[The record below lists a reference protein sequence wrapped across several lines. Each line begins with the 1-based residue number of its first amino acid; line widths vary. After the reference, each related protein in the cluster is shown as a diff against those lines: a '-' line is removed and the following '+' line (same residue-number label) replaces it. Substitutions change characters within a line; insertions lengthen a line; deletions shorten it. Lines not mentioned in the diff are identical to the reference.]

1 MENRKVQLAELIET
15 PITGEWG
22 NEITDVNNQHI
33 VKVIRTTNFTN
44 NGEIDYSDI
53 TLRDI
58 EYTKCEKKKL
68 KYGDIILEKSG
79 GTDLNPVGRV
89 VFFDKNDPNDVYLTN
104 NFTTTLRVKDN
115 KINSRFLL
123 LFLLYN
129 YKYKG
134 VHKFYN
140 KTTGIQNLQVSNLIK
155 NTYVPLPEIK
165 IQSAIVEILDKIK
178 NMIKKREK
186 QILLFDE
193 LVKSRFIEMFGDPI
207 KNEKGWDKIFI
218 EEIASLVSRGK
229 TPKYVEKSK
238 IGVINQACIYWE
250 KIKFENIK
258 YHEDKKDILI
268 LQDQDILINSTGTG
282 TLGRVNIFIKNK
294 EKDIIYTIDTHITLL
309 RLKQWKSNSIYL
321 KNYFRIPIIQ
331 KYLINKCVNGSTNQ
345 IELSKEK
352 FNNFR
357 VLLPP
362 LSLQNEFAEFVEK
375 TNKLKFLYNLKR
387 YISINLLKKLIIEI
401 LFFLTFLTFSANIR
415 LDIELAEREE
425 KMKYYRRSIEQVIN
439 EYKEQFPILLL
450 TGPRQVGKSTL
461 FKELFQSEYKYFS
474 LDDPILKEQLIN
486 DPRLFLK
493 NNPEKLIIDE
503 IQYAPSIF
511 PYLKMKVDENRE
523 DGMYLMT
530 GSQAFVLMKNVSE
543 TLAGRVGILELQGI
557 SLREQFNIEFNKPFI
572 PSEEYISE
580 REKNITEYT
589 NLWQRIHRGYMPE
602 LVFNDKKKWEFF
614 YSSYVQTYI
623 ERDVRDLINI
633 SDESKFLKFM
643 ISLASRS
650 GELLNY
656 GAVAN
661 EVGVSNETV
670 KRWVSVLRT
679 SRIIYLME
687 PYFNNHLKRVIKTP
701 KIYFMDVGLLA
712 YLTKWPTPE
721 TLANGAKAGNIFETF
736 VVSEIIKSYLNAGII
751 NPPIYFYRD
760 KDKKEIDLIIEE
772 AEKIY
777 PIEIKMSASP
787 DKEMAK
793 NFSVLKGKIDKEIG
807 TGIIICQYDNKVY
820 LSEDI
825 LVLPIEYI

>member
-1 MENRKVQLAELIET
+1 
-15 PITGEWG
+15 
-22 NEITDVNNQHI
+22 
-33 VKVIRTTNFTN
+33 
-44 NGEIDYSDI
+44 
-53 TLRDI
+53 
-58 EYTKCEKKKL
+58 
-68 KYGDIILEKSG
+68 
-79 GTDLNPVGRV
+79 
-89 VFFDKNDPNDVYLTN
+89 
-104 NFTTTLRVKDN
+104 
-115 KINSRFLL
+115 
-123 LFLLYN
+123 
-129 YKYKG
+129 
-134 VHKFYN
+134 
-140 KTTGIQNLQVSNLIK
+140 
-155 NTYVPLPEIK
+155 
-165 IQSAIVEILDKIK
+165 
-178 NMIKKREK
+178 
-186 QILLFDE
+186 
-193 LVKSRFIEMFGDPI
+193 MFGDPI
-207 KNEKGWDKIFI
+207 KNEKGWKVSNFGKNFEVSSGGTPSTKISEYWENGNI
-218 EEIASLVSRGK
+218 SWIGSNLCQNKILNENDGKYITELGYENSSAKLYAKGTILIALVGATIGK
-229 TPKYVEKSK
+229 TALLKFPTATNQNIAGVEVDNNKFSSDFVFFVAQLLYPKFQG
-238 IGVINQACIYWE
+238 IGKN
-250 KIKFENIK
+250 KFKMANLK
-258 YHEDKKDILI
+258 
-268 LQDQDILINSTGTG
+268 
-282 TLGRVNIFIKNK
+282 FIK
-294 EKDIIYTIDTHITLL
+294 DL
-309 RLKQWKSNSIYL
+309 
-321 KNYFRIPIIQ
+321 PIIIPSLQ
-331 KYLINKCVNGSTNQ
+331 
-345 IELSKEK
+345 
-352 FNNFR
+352 
-357 VLLPP
+357 
-362 LSLQNEFAEFVEK
+362 LQNEFAEFVTK
-375 TNKLKFLYNLKR
+375 TNKLKFLYNFILDFFV
-387 YISINLLKKLIIEI
+387 NLLKKLIKEV
-401 LFFLTFLTFSANIR
+401 LFFLTFLIISANIR
-415 LDIELAEREE
+415 LDIELAEKEK

-461 FKELFQSEYKYFS
+461 FKELFREEYKYFS
-474 LDDPILKEQLIN
+474 LDDPILKEQIVN

-503 IQYAPSIF
+503 VQYAPSIF

-572 PSEEYISE
+572 PNEEYISE

-602 LVFNDKKKWEFF
+602 LIFNDRKKWEFF

-661 EVGVSNETV
+661 EIGVSNETV

-679 SRIIYLME
+679 SRIIYLLE
-687 PYFNNHLKRVIKTP
+687 PYYNNHLKRVIKTP

-736 VVSEIIKSYLNAGII
+736 IISEIVKSYLNAGII
-751 NPPIYFYRD
+751 NPPLYFYRD

-787 DKEMAK
+787 NKEMAK
-793 NFSVLKGKIDKEIG
+793 NFSVLKRKIDKEIG

-825 LVLPIEYI
+825 LVLPVEYI

>member
-1 MENRKVQLAELIET
+1 MKYITLEEVCENRTSNISQKDLKKNEGIYPIYGASGLIKKVDFYTQDKEYI
-15 PITGEWG
+15 G
-22 NEITDVNNQHI
+22 I
-33 VKVIRTTNFTN
+33 VKDGAGVGRIMLLPSKSSVICTMQYIIP
-44 NGEIDYSDI
+44 NGILDTKYLYYALISKNLSKYSSGATIPHIYFKDY
-53 TLRDI
+53 
-58 EYTKCEKKKL
+58 KKEKIALISESEQKKVINIL
-68 KYGDIILEKSG
+68 DRIIDIINKRKNQINLLE
-79 GTDLNPVGRV
+79 
-89 VFFDKNDPNDVYLTN
+89 
-104 NFTTTLRVKDN
+104 
-115 KINSRFLL
+115 
-123 LFLLYN
+123 
-129 YKYKG
+129 
-134 VHKFYN
+134 
-140 KTTGIQNLQVSNLIK
+140 
-155 NTYVPLPEIK
+155 
-165 IQSAIVEILDKIK
+165 
-178 NMIKKREK
+178 
-186 QILLFDE
+186 E
-193 LVKSRFIEMFGDPI
+193 LVKSRFIEMFLENKKYPI
-207 KNEKGWDKIFI
+207 MTLEELTGNKKENLVRGPFGGSLKKDDFI
-218 EEIASLVSRGK
+218 ETGYLVYEQKHAIHNDFNYKKYYISKEKYQKMIRFKVESGDLIVSCSGTLGKIAEI
-229 TPKYVEKSK
+229 PKEYKEG
-238 IGVINQACIYWE
+238 IINQALL
-250 KIKFENIK
+250 KIKLDKNIINNKFFMVLFRMK
-258 YHEDKKDILI
+258 YNEKE
-268 LQDQDILINSTGTG
+268 LQRVS
-282 TLGRVNIFIKNK
+282 LGSGISNFPSMKEVRNFDFI
-294 EKDIIYTIDTHITLL
+294 
-309 RLKQWKSNSIYL
+309 
-321 KNYFRIPIIQ
+321 
-331 KYLINKCVNGSTNQ
+331 V
-345 IELSKEK
+345 
-352 FNNFR
+352 
-357 VLLPP
+357 PP
-362 LSLQNEFAEFVEK
+362 LSLQNEFSQFVEK
-375 TNKLKFLYNLKR
+375 TNKLKFLYNLKL
-387 YISINLLKKLIIEI
+387 YIFINLLKKLTIEV
-401 LFFLTFLTFSANIR
+401 LFFLTFLILSANIR

-572 PSEEYISE
+572 PNEEYISE
-580 REKNITEYT
+580 REKNMTEYT
-589 NLWQRIHRGYMPE
+589 DLWQRIHRGYMPE

-687 PYFNNHLKRVIKTP
+687 SYFNNHLKRVIKTP

-751 NPPIYFYRD
+751 NPPVYFYRD
-760 KDKKEIDLIIEE
+760 KDKKEIDLIVEE

>member
-1 MENRKVQLAELIET
+1 MKYVTLEEVCENRTSNISQKDLK
-15 PITGEWG
+15 G
-22 NEITDVNNQHI
+22 NEGIYPIYGASGLIKKVDFYIQDKEYIGI
-33 VKVIRTTNFTN
+33 VKDGAGVGRTMLLPSKSSVIGTMQYIIP
-44 NGEIDYSDI
+44 NGILNIKYLYYALIS
-53 TLRDI
+53 
-58 EYTKCEKKKL
+58 KKL
-68 KYGDIILEKSG
+68 SKYSSGATIPHIYFRDYKKEKIVLISEIEQQ
-79 GTDLNPVGRV
+79 
-89 VFFDKNDPNDVYLTN
+89 
-104 NFTTTLRVKDN
+104 
-115 KINSRFLL
+115 KI
-123 LFLLYN
+123 
-129 YKYKG
+129 
-134 VHKFYN
+134 
-140 KTTGIQNLQVSNLIK
+140 VS
-155 NTYVPLPEIK
+155 
-165 IQSAIVEILDKIK
+165 ILDKIVSLIEK
-178 NMIKKREK
+178 NKKRI
-186 QILLFDE
+186 ILLEE
-193 LVKSRFIEMFGDPI
+193 LVKSRFIEMFLENKKYPI
-207 KNEKGWDKIFI
+207 MTLEELTGNKKENLVRGPFGGSLKKDDFI
-218 EEIASLVSRGK
+218 ETGYLVYEQKHAIHNDFNYKKYYISKEKYQKMIRFKVEFGDLIVSCSGTLGKIAEI
-229 TPKYVEKSK
+229 PKEYKEG
-238 IGVINQACIYWE
+238 IINQALL
-250 KIKFENIK
+250 KIKLDKNIINNKFFMVLFRMK
-258 YHEDKKDILI
+258 YNEKE
-268 LQDQDILINSTGTG
+268 LQRVS
-282 TLGRVNIFIKNK
+282 LGSGISNFPSMKEVRNFDFI
-294 EKDIIYTIDTHITLL
+294 
-309 RLKQWKSNSIYL
+309 
-321 KNYFRIPIIQ
+321 
-331 KYLINKCVNGSTNQ
+331 V
-345 IELSKEK
+345 
-352 FNNFR
+352 
-357 VLLPP
+357 PP
-362 LSLQNEFAEFVEK
+362 LSLQNEFSEFVTK
-375 TNKLKFLYNLKR
+375 TNKLKFLYNFILDFFV
-387 YISINLLKKLIIEI
+387 NLLKKLIKEV
-401 LFFLTFLTFSANIR
+401 LFFLTFLIISANIR
-415 LDIELAEREE
+415 LDIELAEKEK

-461 FKELFQSEYKYFS
+461 FKELFRAEYKYFS
-474 LDDPILKEQLIN
+474 LDDPILKEQIVN

-503 IQYAPSIF
+503 VQYAPSIF
-511 PYLKMKVDENRE
+511 PYLKMKVDKNRE

-557 SLREQFNIEFNKPFI
+557 SLREQFDIEFNKPFI
-572 PSEEYISE
+572 PNEEYISE

-602 LVFNDKKKWEFF
+602 LIFNDRKKWEFF

-679 SRIIYLME
+679 SRIIYLVE

-736 VVSEIIKSYLNAGII
+736 VVSEIVKSYLNAGII
-751 NPPIYFYRD
+751 NPPVYFYRD

-787 DKEMAK
+787 NKEMAK
-793 NFSVLKGKIDKEIG
+793 NFSVLKRKINKEIG
-807 TGIIICQYDNKVY
+807 TGVIICQYDNKVY

>member
-1 MENRKVQLAELIET
+1 MKYITLEEVCENRTSNISQKDLKENEGIYPIYGASGLIKKVDFYTQDKEYI
-15 PITGEWG
+15 G
-22 NEITDVNNQHI
+22 I
-33 VKVIRTTNFTN
+33 VKDGAGVGRIMLLPSKSSVIGTMQYIIP
-44 NGEIDYSDI
+44 NGILDTKYLYYALISKNLSKYSSGATIPHIYFKDY
-53 TLRDI
+53 
-58 EYTKCEKKKL
+58 KKEKIALISESEQKKVINIL
-68 KYGDIILEKSG
+68 DRIIDIINKRKNQINLLE
-79 GTDLNPVGRV
+79 
-89 VFFDKNDPNDVYLTN
+89 
-104 NFTTTLRVKDN
+104 
-115 KINSRFLL
+115 
-123 LFLLYN
+123 
-129 YKYKG
+129 
-134 VHKFYN
+134 
-140 KTTGIQNLQVSNLIK
+140 
-155 NTYVPLPEIK
+155 
-165 IQSAIVEILDKIK
+165 
-178 NMIKKREK
+178 
-186 QILLFDE
+186 E

-461 FKELFQSEYKYFS
+461 FKELFREEYKYFS
-474 LDDPILKEQLIN
+474 LDDPILKEQIIN

-557 SLREQFNIEFNKPFI
+557 SLREQFDVEFNKPFI
-572 PSEEYISE
+572 PNEEYISE

-589 NLWQRIHRGYMPE
+589 DLWQRIHRGYMPE

>member
-1 MENRKVQLAELIET
+1 MKMTFNDIFIDSTKKGRKILKENYNSKGKI
-15 PITGEWG
+15 PIIDQGKNQISGFSDEKMGIYKEIPVIIFGDHTRIIKYVDYPFLLGADGVKILSIKTNKFIAKYLYYALLNYYIPDTGYNRHFKWL
-22 NEITDVNNQHI
+22 
-33 VKVIRTTNFTN
+33 KNFTLN
-44 NGEIDYSDI
+44 VNSIDEQK
-53 TLRDI
+53 R
-58 EYTKCEKKKL
+58 
-68 KYGDIILEKSG
+68 
-79 GTDLNPVGRV
+79 
-89 VFFDKNDPNDVYLTN
+89 
-104 NFTTTLRVKDN
+104 
-115 KINSRFLL
+115 
-123 LFLLYN
+123 
-129 YKYKG
+129 
-134 VHKFYN
+134 
-140 KTTGIQNLQVSNLIK
+140 
-155 NTYVPLPEIK
+155 
-165 IQSAIVEILDKIK
+165 IVIILDKIVT
-178 NMIKKREK
+178 MIDKKKK
-186 QILLFDE
+186 QINLLE
-193 LVKSRFIEMFGDPI
+193 KLVNSRFIEIFGDPI

-238 IGVINQACIYWE
+238 IEVINQACIYWE

-282 TLGRVNIFIKNK
+282 TLGRVNIFIKNE

-362 LSLQNEFAEFVEK
+362 LSLQNEFAEFVTK
-375 TNKLKFLYNLKR
+375 IDKLKFLYNLKR
-387 YISINLLKKLIIEI
+387 YIFINLLKKLIIEI
-401 LFFLTFLTFSANIR
+401 LFFLTFLIFSANIR

-425 KMKYYRRSIEQVIN
+425 KMKYHRRSIEQIIS

-461 FKELFQSEYKYFS
+461 FKELFREEYKYFS
-474 LDDPILKEQLIN
+474 LDDPILKEQIIN

-572 PSEEYISE
+572 PNEEYISK

-787 DKEMAK
+787 DKEMVK

>member
-1 MENRKVQLAELIET
+1 MKYITLEEVCENRTSNISQKDLKKNEGIYPIYGASGLIKKVDFYTQDKEYI
-15 PITGEWG
+15 G
-22 NEITDVNNQHI
+22 I
-33 VKVIRTTNFTN
+33 VKDGAGVGRIMLLPSKSSVICTMQYIIP
-44 NGEIDYSDI
+44 NGILDTKYLYYALISKNLSKYSSGATIPHIYFKDY
-53 TLRDI
+53 
-58 EYTKCEKKKL
+58 KKEKIALISESEQKKVINIL
-68 KYGDIILEKSG
+68 DRIIDIINKRKNQINLLE
-79 GTDLNPVGRV
+79 
-89 VFFDKNDPNDVYLTN
+89 
-104 NFTTTLRVKDN
+104 
-115 KINSRFLL
+115 
-123 LFLLYN
+123 
-129 YKYKG
+129 
-134 VHKFYN
+134 
-140 KTTGIQNLQVSNLIK
+140 
-155 NTYVPLPEIK
+155 
-165 IQSAIVEILDKIK
+165 
-178 NMIKKREK
+178 
-186 QILLFDE
+186 E

-387 YISINLLKKLIIEI
+387 YIFINLLKKLIKEV

-461 FKELFQSEYKYFS
+461 FKELFREEYKYFS

-572 PSEEYISE
+572 PNEEYISE

-777 PIEIKMSASP
+777 LIEIKMSASP

>member
-1 MENRKVQLAELIET
+1 
-15 PITGEWG
+15 
-22 NEITDVNNQHI
+22 
-33 VKVIRTTNFTN
+33 
-44 NGEIDYSDI
+44 
-53 TLRDI
+53 
-58 EYTKCEKKKL
+58 
-68 KYGDIILEKSG
+68 
-79 GTDLNPVGRV
+79 
-89 VFFDKNDPNDVYLTN
+89 
-104 NFTTTLRVKDN
+104 
-115 KINSRFLL
+115 
-123 LFLLYN
+123 
-129 YKYKG
+129 
-134 VHKFYN
+134 
-140 KTTGIQNLQVSNLIK
+140 
-155 NTYVPLPEIK
+155 
-165 IQSAIVEILDKIK
+165 
-178 NMIKKREK
+178 
-186 QILLFDE
+186 
-193 LVKSRFIEMFGDPI
+193 MFGDPI
-207 KNEKGWDKIFI
+207 KNEKGWKVSNFGKNFEVSSGGTPSTKISEYWENGNI
-218 EEIASLVSRGK
+218 SWIGSNLCQNKILNENDGKYITELGYENSSAKLYAKGTILIALVGATIGK
-229 TPKYVEKSK
+229 TALLKFPTATNQNIAGVEVDNNKFSSDFVFFVAQLLYPKFQG
-238 IGVINQACIYWE
+238 IGKN
-250 KIKFENIK
+250 KFKMANLK
-258 YHEDKKDILI
+258 
-268 LQDQDILINSTGTG
+268 
-282 TLGRVNIFIKNK
+282 FIK
-294 EKDIIYTIDTHITLL
+294 DL
-309 RLKQWKSNSIYL
+309 
-321 KNYFRIPIIQ
+321 PIIIPSLQ
-331 KYLINKCVNGSTNQ
+331 
-345 IELSKEK
+345 
-352 FNNFR
+352 
-357 VLLPP
+357 
-362 LSLQNEFAEFVEK
+362 LQNEFASFVTK
-375 TNKLKFLYNLKR
+375 TNKLKFLYNFILDFFV
-387 YISINLLKKLIIEI
+387 NLLKKLIKEV
-401 LFFLTFLTFSANIR
+401 LFFLTFLIISANIR
-415 LDIELAEREE
+415 LDIELAEKEK

-461 FKELFQSEYKYFS
+461 FKELFREEYKYFS
-474 LDDPILKEQLIN
+474 LDDPILKEQIVN

-503 IQYAPSIF
+503 VQYAPSIF

-557 SLREQFNIEFNKPFI
+557 SLREQFDIEFNRPFI
-572 PSEEYISE
+572 PNDEYIAE
-580 REKNITEYT
+580 REKKITEYT

-602 LVFNDKKKWEFF
+602 LIFNDRKKWEFF

-661 EVGVSNETV
+661 EVGISNETV

-679 SRIIYLME
+679 SRIIYLLE

-736 VVSEIIKSYLNAGII
+736 IISEIVKSYLNAGII
-751 NPPIYFYRD
+751 NPPLYFYRD

-787 DKEMAK
+787 NKEMAK
-793 NFSVLKGKIDKEIG
+793 NFSVLKRKIDKEIG

-825 LVLPIEYI
+825 LVLPVEYI

>member
-1 MENRKVQLAELIET
+1 
-15 PITGEWG
+15 
-22 NEITDVNNQHI
+22 
-33 VKVIRTTNFTN
+33 
-44 NGEIDYSDI
+44 
-53 TLRDI
+53 
-58 EYTKCEKKKL
+58 
-68 KYGDIILEKSG
+68 
-79 GTDLNPVGRV
+79 
-89 VFFDKNDPNDVYLTN
+89 
-104 NFTTTLRVKDN
+104 
-115 KINSRFLL
+115 
-123 LFLLYN
+123 
-129 YKYKG
+129 
-134 VHKFYN
+134 
-140 KTTGIQNLQVSNLIK
+140 
-155 NTYVPLPEIK
+155 
-165 IQSAIVEILDKIK
+165 
-178 NMIKKREK
+178 
-186 QILLFDE
+186 
-193 LVKSRFIEMFGDPI
+193 MFGDPI
-207 KNEKGWDKIFI
+207 RNEKGWDKIFI

-238 IGVINQACIYWE
+238 IGVINQACVYWE

-282 TLGRVNIFIKNK
+282 TLGRVNIFMKNE
-294 EKDIIYTIDTHITLL
+294 EKDTIYTIDTHITLL

-362 LSLQNEFAEFVEK
+362 LSLQNEFAEFVTK
-375 TNKLKFLYNLKR
+375 TDKLKFLYNFIR
-387 YISINLLKKLIIEI
+387 YIFTDLLKKLIKEV
-401 LFFLTFLTFSANIR
+401 LFFLTFLIISTNIR
-415 LDIELAEREE
+415 LNVELAEKEK

-461 FKELFQSEYKYFS
+461 FKELFQPEYKYFS
-474 LDDPILKEQLIN
+474 LDDPILKEQIIN

-493 NNPEKLIIDE
+493 NNSEKLIIDE
-503 IQYAPSIF
+503 VQYAPSIF

-557 SLREQFNIEFNKPFI
+557 SLREQFDIEFNKPFI
-572 PSEEYISE
+572 PNDEYIAE
-580 REKNITEYT
+580 REKKITEYT

-602 LVFNDKKKWEFF
+602 LIFNDRKKWEFF

-661 EVGVSNETV
+661 EVGISNETV

-679 SRIIYLME
+679 SRIIYLLE
-687 PYFNNHLKRVIKTP
+687 PYYNNHLKRVIKTP

-751 NPPIYFYRD
+751 NPLLYFYRD

-787 DKEMAK
+787 NKEMAK
-793 NFSVLKGKIDKEIG
+793 NFSVLKRKVDKEIG
-807 TGIIICQYDNKVY
+807 TGVIICQYDNKVY

>member
-1 MENRKVQLAELIET
+1 MVKIELKEIVSNHDNRRKALNAVERGNKKTNPQYPYYGANGIVDFIDEYIFDEELLCIAEDGGNWGYKQNCSYIVNGKYWVNNHVHVLKPKKNVEIKYLMYYLNYT
-15 PITGEWG
+15 DLTSYITGTTRG
-22 NEITDVNNQHI
+22 KLT
-33 VKVIRTTNFTN
+33 RTA
-44 NGEIDYSDI
+44 
-53 TLRDI
+53 L
-58 EYTKCEKKKL
+58 
-68 KYGDIILEKSG
+68 
-79 GTDLNPVGRV
+79 
-89 VFFDKNDPNDVYLTN
+89 DKIQ
-104 NFTTTLRVKDN
+104 
-115 KINSRFLL
+115 IN
-123 LFLLYN
+123 
-129 YKYKG
+129 
-134 VHKFYN
+134 
-140 KTTGIQNLQVSNLIK
+140 
-155 NTYVPLPEIK
+155 LPELE
-165 IQSAIVEILDKIK
+165 IQREIVIILDKINNLIEK
-178 NMIKKREK
+178 NKKRIIYLE
-186 QILLFDE
+186 E

-207 KNEKGWDKIFI
+207 KNEKGWEVKKLY
-218 EEIASLVSRGK
+218 EVSDVRDG
-229 TPKYVEKSK
+229 THDSPKYIEIGIPLVTSK
-238 IGVINQACIYWE
+238 NIKKDGISFENVNFISEEDYNNINKRSKVDNGDIIMPMIGTIGNPIIINTDKKFSIKNVCL
-250 KIKFENIK
+250 IKFTNIK
-258 YHEDKKDILI
+258 LINYYCKYLFSREFIKTKTNFRGGTQKFISLKDI
-268 LQDQDILINSTGTG
+268 
-282 TLGRVNIFIKNK
+282 RNI
-294 EKDIIYTIDTHITLL
+294 E
-309 RLKQWKSNSIYL
+309 
-321 KNYFRIPIIQ
+321 IP
-331 KYLINKCVNGSTNQ
+331 
-345 IELSKEK
+345 
-352 FNNFR
+352 
-357 VLLPP
+357 LPP
-362 LSLQNEFAEFVEK
+362 LTLQNEFAEFVIK
-375 TNKLKFLYNLKR
+375 TNKLKFLYNF
-387 YISINLLKKLIIEI
+387 IWHIFTDLLKKLIKEV
-401 LFFLTFLTFSANIR
+401 LFFLTFLIISANIR
-415 LDIELAEREE
+415 LDIELAEKEK

-439 EYKEQFPILLL
+439 KYKEQFPILLL

-461 FKELFQSEYKYFS
+461 FKELFRAEYKYFS
-474 LDDPILKEQLIN
+474 LDDPILKEQIVN

-503 IQYAPSIF
+503 VQYAPSIF

-557 SLREQFNIEFNKPFI
+557 SLREQFDIEFNRPFI
-572 PSEEYISE
+572 PSDEYIAE
-580 REKNITEYT
+580 REKKITEYT

-602 LVFNDKKKWEFF
+602 LIFNDRKKWEFF

-661 EVGVSNETV
+661 EVGISNETV

-679 SRIIYLME
+679 SRIIYLLE

-736 VVSEIIKSYLNAGII
+736 IISEIVKSYLNAGII
-751 NPPIYFYRD
+751 NPPLYFYRD

-787 DKEMAK
+787 NKEMAK
-793 NFSVLKGKIDKEIG
+793 NFSVLKRKIDKEIG

-825 LVLPIEYI
+825 LVLPVEYI

>member
-1 MENRKVQLAELIET
+1 MKYITLEEVCENRTSNISQKDLKKNEGIYPIYGASGLIKKVDFYTQDKEYI
-15 PITGEWG
+15 G
-22 NEITDVNNQHI
+22 I
-33 VKVIRTTNFTN
+33 VKDGAGVGRIMLLPSKSSVICTMQYIIP
-44 NGEIDYSDI
+44 NGILDTKYLYYALISKNLSKYSSGATIPHIYFKDY
-53 TLRDI
+53 
-58 EYTKCEKKKL
+58 KKEKIALISESEQKKVINIL
-68 KYGDIILEKSG
+68 DRIIDIINKRKNQINLLE
-79 GTDLNPVGRV
+79 
-89 VFFDKNDPNDVYLTN
+89 
-104 NFTTTLRVKDN
+104 
-115 KINSRFLL
+115 
-123 LFLLYN
+123 
-129 YKYKG
+129 
-134 VHKFYN
+134 
-140 KTTGIQNLQVSNLIK
+140 
-155 NTYVPLPEIK
+155 
-165 IQSAIVEILDKIK
+165 
-178 NMIKKREK
+178 
-186 QILLFDE
+186 E

-387 YISINLLKKLIIEI
+387 YIFINLLKKLIKEV

-461 FKELFQSEYKYFS
+461 FKELFREEYKYFS

-572 PSEEYISE
+572 PNEEYISE

-787 DKEMAK
+787 DKEMVK

>member
-1 MENRKVQLAELIET
+1 MKYITLEEVCENRTSNISQKDLKKNEGIYPIYGASGLIKKVDFYTQDKEYI
-15 PITGEWG
+15 G
-22 NEITDVNNQHI
+22 I
-33 VKVIRTTNFTN
+33 VKDGAGVGRIMLLPSKSSVICTMQYIIP
-44 NGEIDYSDI
+44 NGILDTKYLYYTLISKNLSKYSSGATIPHIYFKDY
-53 TLRDI
+53 
-58 EYTKCEKKKL
+58 KKEKIALISESEQKKVINIL
-68 KYGDIILEKSG
+68 DRIIDIINKRKNQINLLE
-79 GTDLNPVGRV
+79 
-89 VFFDKNDPNDVYLTN
+89 
-104 NFTTTLRVKDN
+104 
-115 KINSRFLL
+115 
-123 LFLLYN
+123 
-129 YKYKG
+129 
-134 VHKFYN
+134 
-140 KTTGIQNLQVSNLIK
+140 
-155 NTYVPLPEIK
+155 
-165 IQSAIVEILDKIK
+165 
-178 NMIKKREK
+178 
-186 QILLFDE
+186 E

-218 EEIASLVSRGK
+218 EEIASLVLRGK

-294 EKDIIYTIDTHITLL
+294 EKDIVYTIDTHITLL

-387 YISINLLKKLIIEI
+387 YIFINLLKKLTIEV
-401 LFFLTFLTFSANIR
+401 LFYLTFSIFSANIR

-461 FKELFQSEYKYFS
+461 FKELFREEYKYFS
-474 LDDPILKEQLIN
+474 LDDPILKEQIIN

-557 SLREQFNIEFNKPFI
+557 SLREQFDVEFNKPFI
-572 PSEEYISE
+572 PNEEYISE

-589 NLWQRIHRGYMPE
+589 DLWQRIHRGYMPE

-721 TLANGAKAGNIFETF
+721 TLSNGAKAGNIFETF

>member
-1 MENRKVQLAELIET
+1 MVRIELKEIVSNYDNKRKALNAVERGNKKTNPQYPYYGANGIVDFIDEYIFDEELLCIAEDGGNWGYKQNCSYIANGKYWVNNHVHVLKPKKNVEIKYLMYYLNYT
-15 PITGEWG
+15 DLTSYITGTTRG
-22 NEITDVNNQHI
+22 KLT
-33 VKVIRTTNFTN
+33 RTA
-44 NGEIDYSDI
+44 
-53 TLRDI
+53 L
-58 EYTKCEKKKL
+58 
-68 KYGDIILEKSG
+68 
-79 GTDLNPVGRV
+79 
-89 VFFDKNDPNDVYLTN
+89 DKIQ
-104 NFTTTLRVKDN
+104 
-115 KINSRFLL
+115 IN
-123 LFLLYN
+123 
-129 YKYKG
+129 
-134 VHKFYN
+134 
-140 KTTGIQNLQVSNLIK
+140 
-155 NTYVPLPEIK
+155 LPELE
-165 IQSAIVEILDKIK
+165 IQREIVIILDKINNLIEK
-178 NMIKKREK
+178 NKKRIIYLK
-186 QILLFDE
+186 E
-193 LVKSRFIEMFGDPI
+193 LVKSRFIEMFGDFENSTPI
-207 KNEKGWDKIFI
+207 GDVCTIKARIGWQGLSKK
-218 EEIASLVSRGK
+218 EYLSSGEYRLVTGVDFNNGRINFENCY
-229 TPKYVEKSK
+229 YVNKERYEQDDN
-238 IGVINQACIYWE
+238 I
-250 KIKFENIK
+250 KIKMGDVLVTKDGTIGKVAIVDKLDIPATLNSGVFVLRNKDNTLNNVFLVYSLLSEDFKRFIENIK
-258 YHEDKKDILI
+258 IGATVPHLNQSSFVKHK
-268 LQDQDILINSTGTG
+268 
-282 TLGRVNIFIKNK
+282 IK
-294 EKDIIYTIDTHITLL
+294 
-309 RLKQWKSNSIYL
+309 
-321 KNYFRIPIIQ
+321 
-331 KYLINKCVNGSTNQ
+331 
-345 IELSKEK
+345 
-352 FNNFR
+352 
-357 VLLPP
+357 LPP
-362 LSLQNEFAEFVEK
+362 LYLQEEFSQFVEK
-375 TNKLKFLYNLKR
+375 TDKLKFLYNFILDFFV
-387 YISINLLKKLIIEI
+387 NLLKKLIKEV
-401 LFFLTFLTFSANIR
+401 LFFLTFLIISANIR
-415 LDIELAEREE
+415 LDVELAEKEK

-461 FKELFQSEYKYFS
+461 FKELFRTEYKYFS
-474 LDDPILKEQLIN
+474 LDDPILKEQIVN

-503 IQYAPSIF
+503 VQYAPSIF
-511 PYLKMKVDENRE
+511 PYLKMKVDENRK

-557 SLREQFNIEFNKPFI
+557 SLREQFDIEFNRPFI
-572 PSEEYISE
+572 PNDEYIAE
-580 REKNITEYT
+580 REKKITEYT

-602 LVFNDKKKWEFF
+602 LIFNDRKKWEFF

-661 EVGVSNETV
+661 EVGISNETV

-679 SRIIYLME
+679 SRIIYLLE

-736 VVSEIIKSYLNAGII
+736 IISEIVKSYLNAGII
-751 NPPIYFYRD
+751 NPALYFYRD

-787 DKEMAK
+787 NKEMTK
-793 NFSVLKGKIDKEIG
+793 NFSVLKRKIDKEIG

-825 LVLPIEYI
+825 LVLPVEYI

>member
-1 MENRKVQLAELIET
+1 
-15 PITGEWG
+15 
-22 NEITDVNNQHI
+22 
-33 VKVIRTTNFTN
+33 
-44 NGEIDYSDI
+44 
-53 TLRDI
+53 
-58 EYTKCEKKKL
+58 
-68 KYGDIILEKSG
+68 
-79 GTDLNPVGRV
+79 
-89 VFFDKNDPNDVYLTN
+89 
-104 NFTTTLRVKDN
+104 
-115 KINSRFLL
+115 
-123 LFLLYN
+123 
-129 YKYKG
+129 
-134 VHKFYN
+134 
-140 KTTGIQNLQVSNLIK
+140 
-155 NTYVPLPEIK
+155 
-165 IQSAIVEILDKIK
+165 
-178 NMIKKREK
+178 
-186 QILLFDE
+186 
-193 LVKSRFIEMFGDPI
+193 MFGDPI
-207 KNEKGWDKIFI
+207 KNEKGWKVSNFGKNFEVSSGGTPSTKISEYWENGNI
-218 EEIASLVSRGK
+218 SWIGSNLCQNKRLNENDGKYITELGYENSSAKLYAKGTILIALVGATIGK
-229 TPKYVEKSK
+229 TALLKFPTATNQNIAGVEVDNNKFSSDFVFFVAQLLYPKFQG
-238 IGVINQACIYWE
+238 IGKN
-250 KIKFENIK
+250 KFKMANLK
-258 YHEDKKDILI
+258 
-268 LQDQDILINSTGTG
+268 
-282 TLGRVNIFIKNK
+282 FIK
-294 EKDIIYTIDTHITLL
+294 DL
-309 RLKQWKSNSIYL
+309 
-321 KNYFRIPIIQ
+321 PII
-331 KYLINKCVNGSTNQ
+331 I
-345 IELSKEK
+345 
-352 FNNFR
+352 
-357 VLLPP
+357 PP
-362 LSLQNEFAEFVEK
+362 LQLQNEFAEFTTK
-375 TNKLKFLYNLKR
+375 IDKLKFLYNFIW
-387 YISINLLKKLIIEI
+387 YIFTDLLKKLTIEV
-401 LFFLTFLTFSANIR
+401 LFFLTFLMISANIR
-415 LDIELAEREE
+415 LDIELAEKEE

-461 FKELFQSEYKYFS
+461 FKELFREEYKYFS
-474 LDDPILKEQLIN
+474 LDDPILKEQIIN

-557 SLREQFNIEFNKPFI
+557 SLREQFDVEFNKPFI
-572 PSEEYISE
+572 PNEEYISE

-751 NPPIYFYRD
+751 NPPVYFYRD
-760 KDKKEIDLIIEE
+760 KDKKEIDLIVEE

>member
-1 MENRKVQLAELIET
+1 MFGDFENST
-15 PITGEWG
+15 PIGDVCTIKARIGWQGLSKKEYLLSGEYRLITGV
-22 NEITDVNNQHI
+22 D
-33 VKVIRTTNFTN
+33 FN
-44 NGEIDYSDI
+44 NGRINFENCYYINKERYEQDDNIKIKMGDVLVTKDGTIGKVAIVDKLDI
-53 TLRDI
+53 PATLN
-58 EYTKCEKKKL
+58 
-68 KYGDIILEKSG
+68 SG
-79 GTDLNPVGRV
+79 
-89 VFFDKNDPNDVYLTN
+89 VFV
-104 NFTTTLRVKDN
+104 LRNKDN
-115 KINSRFLL
+115 TLNNVFLVYSL
-123 LFLLYN
+123 LSEDF
-129 YKYKG
+129 K
-134 VHKFYN
+134 
-140 KTTGIQNLQVSNLIK
+140 
-155 NTYVPLPEIK
+155 
-165 IQSAIVEILDKIK
+165 
-178 NMIKKREK
+178 
-186 QILLFDE
+186 
-193 LVKSRFIEMFGDPI
+193 RFIENI
-207 KNEKGWDKIFI
+207 
-218 EEIASLVSRGK
+218 
-229 TPKYVEKSK
+229 K
-238 IGVINQACIYWE
+238 IGATVPHLNQSSFVKH
-250 KIKFENIK
+250 KIK
-258 YHEDKKDILI
+258 
-268 LQDQDILINSTGTG
+268 
-282 TLGRVNIFIKNK
+282 
-294 EKDIIYTIDTHITLL
+294 
-309 RLKQWKSNSIYL
+309 
-321 KNYFRIPIIQ
+321 
-331 KYLINKCVNGSTNQ
+331 
-345 IELSKEK
+345 
-352 FNNFR
+352 
-357 VLLPP
+357 LPP
-362 LSLQNEFAEFVEK
+362 LYLQEEFSQFVEK
-375 TNKLKFLYNLKR
+375 TDKLKFLYNFIR
-387 YISINLLKKLIIEI
+387 YIFTDLLKKLIKEV
-401 LFFLTFLTFSANIR
+401 LFFLTFLIISANIR
-415 LDIELAEREE
+415 LDIELAEKEK

-461 FKELFQSEYKYFS
+461 FKELFQAEYKYFS
-474 LDDPILKEQLIN
+474 LDDPILKEQIVN

-503 IQYAPSIF
+503 VQYAPSIF

-557 SLREQFNIEFNKPFI
+557 SLREQFDIEFNRPFI
-572 PSEEYISE
+572 PNEEYIAE
-580 REKNITEYT
+580 REKKITEYT

-602 LVFNDKKKWEFF
+602 LIFNDRKKWEFF

-661 EVGVSNETV
+661 EVGISNETV

-679 SRIIYLME
+679 SRIIYLLE
-687 PYFNNHLKRVIKTP
+687 PYYNNHLKRVIKTP

-736 VVSEIIKSYLNAGII
+736 IISEIVKSYLNAGII
-751 NPPIYFYRD
+751 NPPLYFYRD

-787 DKEMAK
+787 NKEMAK
-793 NFSVLKGKIDKEIG
+793 NFSVLKRKIDKEIG

-825 LVLPIEYI
+825 LVLPVEYI

>member
-1 MENRKVQLAELIET
+1 MKMTFNDIFIDNTKKGRKILKENYHSRGKIPIIDQGKNQISGFSDEKVGIYKEIPVIIFGDHTRIIKYVDYPFLLGADGVKILSVKT
-15 PITGEWG
+15 NKFITKYLYYALLNYYIPDTGYNRHFKWL
-22 NEITDVNNQHI
+22 
-33 VKVIRTTNFTN
+33 KNFTVN
-44 NGEIDYSDI
+44 VNSINEQKRI
-53 TLRDI
+53 
-58 EYTKCEKKKL
+58 
-68 KYGDIILEKSG
+68 
-79 GTDLNPVGRV
+79 V
-89 VFFDKNDPNDVYLTN
+89 VT
-104 NFTTTLRVKDN
+104 
-115 KINSRFLL
+115 
-123 LFLLYN
+123 
-129 YKYKG
+129 
-134 VHKFYN
+134 
-140 KTTGIQNLQVSNLIK
+140 
-155 NTYVPLPEIK
+155 
-165 IQSAIVEILDKIK
+165 LDKIIT
-178 NMIKKREK
+178 MIDKKKK
-186 QILLFDE
+186 QINLLEE
-193 LVKSRFIEMFGDPI
+193 LVKSRFIEMFGDFENSTPI
-207 KNEKGWDKIFI
+207 GDVCTIKARIGWQG
-218 EEIASLVSRGK
+218 L
-229 TPKYVEKSK
+229 SK
-238 IGVINQACIYWE
+238 KEYLLSGEYRLITGVDFNNGRINFENCYYINKERYEQDDNI
-250 KIKFENIK
+250 KIKMGDVLVTKDGTIGKVAIVDKLDIPATLNSGVFVLRNKDNTLNNVFLVYSLLSEDFKRFIENIK
-258 YHEDKKDILI
+258 IGATVPHLNQSSFVKHK
-268 LQDQDILINSTGTG
+268 
-282 TLGRVNIFIKNK
+282 IK
-294 EKDIIYTIDTHITLL
+294 
-309 RLKQWKSNSIYL
+309 
-321 KNYFRIPIIQ
+321 
-331 KYLINKCVNGSTNQ
+331 
-345 IELSKEK
+345 
-352 FNNFR
+352 
-357 VLLPP
+357 LPP
-362 LSLQNEFAEFVEK
+362 LYLQEEFSQFVEK
-375 TNKLKFLYNLKR
+375 TDKLKFLYNFIR
-387 YISINLLKKLIIEI
+387 YIFTDLLKKLIKEV
-401 LFFLTFLTFSANIR
+401 LFFLTFLIISANIR
-415 LDIELAEREE
+415 LDIELAEKEK

-461 FKELFQSEYKYFS
+461 FKELFQAEYKYFS
-474 LDDPILKEQLIN
+474 LDDPILKEQIVN

-503 IQYAPSIF
+503 VQYAPSIF

-557 SLREQFNIEFNKPFI
+557 SLREQFDIEFNRPFI
-572 PSEEYISE
+572 PNEEYIAE
-580 REKNITEYT
+580 REKKITEYT

-602 LVFNDKKKWEFF
+602 LIFNDRKKWEFF

-661 EVGVSNETV
+661 EVGISNETV

-679 SRIIYLME
+679 SRIIYLLE
-687 PYFNNHLKRVIKTP
+687 PYYNNHLKRVIKTP

-736 VVSEIIKSYLNAGII
+736 IISEIVKSYLNAGII
-751 NPPIYFYRD
+751 NPPLYFYRD

-787 DKEMAK
+787 NKEMAK
-793 NFSVLKGKIDKEIG
+793 NFSVLKRKIDKEIG

-825 LVLPIEYI
+825 LVLPVEYI

>member
-1 MENRKVQLAELIET
+1 MKMTFNDIFIDNTKKGRKILKENYHSRGKIPIIDQGKNQISGFSDEKVGIYKEIPVIIFGDHTRIIKYVDYPFLLGADGVKILSVKT
-15 PITGEWG
+15 NKFITKYLYYALLNYYIPDTGYNRHFKWL
-22 NEITDVNNQHI
+22 
-33 VKVIRTTNFTN
+33 KNFTVN
-44 NGEIDYSDI
+44 VNSINEQKRI
-53 TLRDI
+53 
-58 EYTKCEKKKL
+58 
-68 KYGDIILEKSG
+68 
-79 GTDLNPVGRV
+79 V
-89 VFFDKNDPNDVYLTN
+89 VT
-104 NFTTTLRVKDN
+104 
-115 KINSRFLL
+115 
-123 LFLLYN
+123 
-129 YKYKG
+129 
-134 VHKFYN
+134 
-140 KTTGIQNLQVSNLIK
+140 
-155 NTYVPLPEIK
+155 
-165 IQSAIVEILDKIK
+165 LDKIIT
-178 NMIKKREK
+178 MIDKKKK
-186 QILLFDE
+186 QINLLEE

-207 KNEKGWDKIFI
+207 KNEKGWGVKKLNEIYEIIDGDRGKNYPKSVDYLKEGFCLFLNAKNVTKNGFRFEDTNYISKEKDKNMGKGKLKRGDIVLTTRGTLGNLAIYSNEIKYSHIRINSGMVILRKIYDNIEKRYFI
-218 EEIASLVSRGK
+218 EYLK
-229 TPKYVEKSK
+229 NSK
-238 IGVINQACIYWE
+238 IIE
-250 KIKFENIK
+250 KIK
-258 YHEDKKDILI
+258 
-268 LQDQDILINSTGTG
+268 SGTA
-282 TLGRVNIFIKNK
+282 
-294 EKDIIYTIDTHITLL
+294 
-309 RLKQWKSNSIYL
+309 QPQ
-321 KNYFRIPIIQ
+321 IPILHLKKIKIPVPSVALQ
-331 KYLINKCVNGSTNQ
+331 TQFSTK
-345 IELSKEK
+345 IEKLE
-352 FNNFR
+352 
-357 VLLPP
+357 
-362 LSLQNEFAEFVEK
+362 
-375 TNKLKFLYNLKR
+375 KLKFLYNFIR
-387 YISINLLKKLIIEI
+387 YIFTDLLKKLIKEV
-401 LFFLTFLTFSANIR
+401 LFFLTFLTISANIR
-415 LDIELAEREE
+415 LDIELAEKEK

-461 FKELFQSEYKYFS
+461 FKELFREEYKYFS
-474 LDDPILKEQLIN
+474 LDDPILKEQIVN

-503 IQYAPSIF
+503 VQYAPSIF

-557 SLREQFNIEFNKPFI
+557 SLREQFDIEFNRPFI
-572 PSEEYISE
+572 PNEEYIAE
-580 REKNITEYT
+580 REKKITEYT

-602 LVFNDKKKWEFF
+602 LIFNDRKKWEFF

-661 EVGVSNETV
+661 EVGISNETV

-679 SRIIYLME
+679 SRIIYLLE

-736 VVSEIIKSYLNAGII
+736 IISEIVKSYLNAGII
-751 NPPIYFYRD
+751 NPPLYFYRD

-787 DKEMAK
+787 NKEMAK
-793 NFSVLKGKIDKEIG
+793 NFSVLKRKIDKEIG

-825 LVLPIEYI
+825 LVLPVEYI

>member
-1 MENRKVQLAELIET
+1 
-15 PITGEWG
+15 
-22 NEITDVNNQHI
+22 
-33 VKVIRTTNFTN
+33 
-44 NGEIDYSDI
+44 
-53 TLRDI
+53 
-58 EYTKCEKKKL
+58 
-68 KYGDIILEKSG
+68 
-79 GTDLNPVGRV
+79 
-89 VFFDKNDPNDVYLTN
+89 
-104 NFTTTLRVKDN
+104 
-115 KINSRFLL
+115 
-123 LFLLYN
+123 
-129 YKYKG
+129 
-134 VHKFYN
+134 
-140 KTTGIQNLQVSNLIK
+140 
-155 NTYVPLPEIK
+155 
-165 IQSAIVEILDKIK
+165 
-178 NMIKKREK
+178 
-186 QILLFDE
+186 
-193 LVKSRFIEMFGDPI
+193 MFGDPI
-207 KNEKGWDKIFI
+207 KNEKGWKT
-218 EEIASLVSRGK
+218 EEIMKVCSLKSGGTPSKKNVEYFNGDIPWITTKTLSKKTIAKVDVNDFITQEGVTKSSTKIIPKNSLLLGIRVGVGKLSINKIDMCTNQDIVSLVGL
-229 TPKYVEKSK
+229 EKSFN
-238 IGVINQACIYWE
+238 INFIYE
-250 KIKFENIK
+250 QLRKYEPYLKKYERGATIKGINTEMVKNIK
-258 YHEDKKDILI
+258 
-268 LQDQDILINSTGTG
+268 
-282 TLGRVNIFIKNK
+282 
-294 EKDIIYTIDTHITLL
+294 III
-309 RLKQWKSNSIYL
+309 
-321 KNYFRIPIIQ
+321 
-331 KYLINKCVNGSTNQ
+331 
-345 IELSKEK
+345 
-352 FNNFR
+352 
-357 VLLPP
+357 PP
-362 LSLQNEFAEFVEK
+362 LSLQNEFAEFVTK
-375 TNKLKFLYNLKR
+375 IDKLKFLYNLTR
-387 YISINLLKKLIIEI
+387 YIFINLLKKLTIEV
-401 LFFLTFLTFSANIR
+401 LFFLTFLTISANIR
-415 LDIELAEREE
+415 LDIELAEKEE
-425 KMKYYRRSIEQVIN
+425 KMKYYRRSIEQIIN

-461 FKELFQSEYKYFS
+461 FKELFREEYKYFS
-474 LDDPILKEQLIN
+474 LDDPILKEQIIN

-557 SLREQFNIEFNKPFI
+557 SLREQFDVEFNKPFI
-572 PSEEYISE
+572 PNEEYISE

-589 NLWQRIHRGYMPE
+589 ELWQKIHRGYMPE

-643 ISLASRS
+643 TSLASRS

-736 VVSEIIKSYLNAGII
+736 VISEIIKSYLNAGII

-807 TGIIICQYDNKVY
+807 TGVIICQYDNKFY
-820 LSEDI
+820 LSDDI

>member
-1 MENRKVQLAELIET
+1 MVKIELKEIVSNHDNRRKALNAVERGNKKTNPQYPYYGANGIVDFIDEYIFDEELLCIAEDGGNWGYKQNCSYIVNGKYWVNNHVHVLKPKKNIEIKYLMYYLNYT
-15 PITGEWG
+15 DLTSYITGTTRG
-22 NEITDVNNQHI
+22 KLT
-33 VKVIRTTNFTN
+33 RTA
-44 NGEIDYSDI
+44 
-53 TLRDI
+53 L
-58 EYTKCEKKKL
+58 
-68 KYGDIILEKSG
+68 
-79 GTDLNPVGRV
+79 
-89 VFFDKNDPNDVYLTN
+89 DKIQ
-104 NFTTTLRVKDN
+104 
-115 KINSRFLL
+115 IN
-123 LFLLYN
+123 
-129 YKYKG
+129 
-134 VHKFYN
+134 
-140 KTTGIQNLQVSNLIK
+140 
-155 NTYVPLPEIK
+155 LPELE
-165 IQSAIVEILDKIK
+165 IQREIVIILDKINNLIEK
-178 NMIKKREK
+178 NKKRIIYLE
-186 QILLFDE
+186 E
-193 LVKSRFIEMFGDPI
+193 LVKSRFIEMFLENKKYPI
-207 KNEKGWDKIFI
+207 MTLEELTGNKKENLVRGPFGGSLKKDDFI
-218 EEIASLVSRGK
+218 ETGYLVYEQKHAIHNDFNYKKYYISKEKYQKMIRFKVESGDLIVSCSGTLGKIAEI
-229 TPKYVEKSK
+229 PKEYKEG
-238 IGVINQACIYWE
+238 IINQALL
-250 KIKFENIK
+250 KIKLDKNIINNKFFMVLFRMK
-258 YHEDKKDILI
+258 YNEKE
-268 LQDQDILINSTGTG
+268 LQRVS
-282 TLGRVNIFIKNK
+282 LGSGISNFPSMKEVRNFDFI
-294 EKDIIYTIDTHITLL
+294 
-309 RLKQWKSNSIYL
+309 
-321 KNYFRIPIIQ
+321 
-331 KYLINKCVNGSTNQ
+331 V
-345 IELSKEK
+345 
-352 FNNFR
+352 
-357 VLLPP
+357 PP
-362 LSLQNEFAEFVEK
+362 LSLQNEFSQFVEK
-375 TNKLKFLYNLKR
+375 TNKLKFLYNLTR
-387 YISINLLKKLIIEI
+387 YIFTNLLKKFIIEI

-415 LDIELAEREE
+415 LDIELDEREE

-461 FKELFQSEYKYFS
+461 FKELFQSKYKYFS
-474 LDDPILKEQLIN
+474 LDDPILKEQIIN

-572 PSEEYISE
+572 PNEEYISE
-580 REKNITEYT
+580 REKNIKEYT

-736 VVSEIIKSYLNAGII
+736 VVSEIIKSYLNVGII

>member
-1 MENRKVQLAELIET
+1 MKYITLEEVCENRTSNISQKDLKKNEGIYPIYGASGLIKKVDFYTQDKEYI
-15 PITGEWG
+15 G
-22 NEITDVNNQHI
+22 I
-33 VKVIRTTNFTN
+33 VKDGAGVGRIMLLPSKSSVICTMQYIIP
-44 NGEIDYSDI
+44 NGILDTKYLYYALISKNLSKYSSGATIPHIYFKDY
-53 TLRDI
+53 
-58 EYTKCEKKKL
+58 KKEKIALISESEQKKVINIL
-68 KYGDIILEKSG
+68 DRIIDIINKRKNQINLLE
-79 GTDLNPVGRV
+79 
-89 VFFDKNDPNDVYLTN
+89 
-104 NFTTTLRVKDN
+104 
-115 KINSRFLL
+115 
-123 LFLLYN
+123 
-129 YKYKG
+129 
-134 VHKFYN
+134 
-140 KTTGIQNLQVSNLIK
+140 
-155 NTYVPLPEIK
+155 
-165 IQSAIVEILDKIK
+165 
-178 NMIKKREK
+178 
-186 QILLFDE
+186 E

-387 YISINLLKKLIIEI
+387 YIFINLLKKLIKEI

-439 EYKEQFPILLL
+439 EYKEQFSILLL

-461 FKELFQSEYKYFS
+461 FKELFREEYKYFS

-572 PSEEYISE
+572 PNEEYISE

-589 NLWQRIHRGYMPE
+589 DLWQRIHRGYMPE

-687 PYFNNHLKRVIKTP
+687 SYFNNHLKRVIKTP

-751 NPPIYFYRD
+751 NPPVYFYRD
-760 KDKKEIDLIIEE
+760 KDKKEIDLIVEE

>member
-1 MENRKVQLAELIET
+1 MKMTFNDIFIDSTKKGRKILKENYHSKGKI
-15 PITGEWG
+15 PIIDQGKNQISGFSDEKMGIYKEIPVIIFGDHTRIIKYVDYPFLLGADGVKILSIKTNKFIAKYLYYALLNYYIPDTGYNRHFKWL
-22 NEITDVNNQHI
+22 
-33 VKVIRTTNFTN
+33 KNFTLN
-44 NGEIDYSDI
+44 VNSIDEQK
-53 TLRDI
+53 R
-58 EYTKCEKKKL
+58 
-68 KYGDIILEKSG
+68 
-79 GTDLNPVGRV
+79 
-89 VFFDKNDPNDVYLTN
+89 
-104 NFTTTLRVKDN
+104 
-115 KINSRFLL
+115 
-123 LFLLYN
+123 
-129 YKYKG
+129 
-134 VHKFYN
+134 
-140 KTTGIQNLQVSNLIK
+140 
-155 NTYVPLPEIK
+155 
-165 IQSAIVEILDKIK
+165 IVIILDKIVT
-178 NMIKKREK
+178 MIDKKKK
-186 QILLFDE
+186 QINLLEE
-193 LVKSRFIEMFGDPI
+193 LVKSRFIEMFF
-207 KNEKGWDKIFI
+207 KNKKYIVMTLEQLTSNKKENLVRGPFGGSLKKDEFI
-218 EEIASLVSRGK
+218 EDGYLVYEQKHAIYSNFNYQKYYISKEKYQKMLRFKVESGDLIVSCSGTLGKIAEI
-229 TPKYVEKSK
+229 PKEYKEG
-238 IGVINQACIYWE
+238 IINQALL
-250 KIKFENIK
+250 KIKLDKNIINNKFFMVLFRMK
-258 YHEDKKDILI
+258 YNEKE
-268 LQDQDILINSTGTG
+268 LQRVS
-282 TLGRVNIFIKNK
+282 LGSGISNFPSMKEVRNFDFI
-294 EKDIIYTIDTHITLL
+294 
-309 RLKQWKSNSIYL
+309 
-321 KNYFRIPIIQ
+321 
-331 KYLINKCVNGSTNQ
+331 V
-345 IELSKEK
+345 
-352 FNNFR
+352 
-357 VLLPP
+357 PP
-362 LSLQNEFAEFVEK
+362 LWLQNEFAEFATK
-375 TNKLKFLYNLKR
+375 IDKLKFLYNFILDFFV
-387 YISINLLKKLIIEI
+387 NLLKKFIKDV
-401 LFFLTFLTFSANIR
+401 LFFLTFLIISANIR
-415 LDIELAEREE
+415 LNIELAEREKE
-425 KMKYYRRSIEQVIN
+425 MKYYKRSIEQVIN

-474 LDDPILKEQLIN
+474 LDDPILKEQIVN

-503 IQYAPSIF
+503 VQYAPSIF

-557 SLREQFNIEFNKPFI
+557 SLREQFDIEFNKPFI
-572 PSEEYISE
+572 PNEEYISE

-602 LVFNDKKKWEFF
+602 LIFNDRKKWEFF

-679 SRIIYLME
+679 SRIIYLVE

-736 VVSEIIKSYLNAGII
+736 IVSEIVKSYLNAGII
-751 NPPIYFYRD
+751 NPPLYFYRD

-777 PIEIKMSASP
+777 PIEIKMSALP
-787 DKEMAK
+787 NKEMAK
-793 NFSVLKGKIDKEIG
+793 NFSVLKRKIDKEIG
-807 TGIIICQYDNKVY
+807 TGVIICQYDNKVY

>member
-1 MENRKVQLAELIET
+1 
-15 PITGEWG
+15 
-22 NEITDVNNQHI
+22 
-33 VKVIRTTNFTN
+33 
-44 NGEIDYSDI
+44 
-53 TLRDI
+53 
-58 EYTKCEKKKL
+58 
-68 KYGDIILEKSG
+68 
-79 GTDLNPVGRV
+79 
-89 VFFDKNDPNDVYLTN
+89 
-104 NFTTTLRVKDN
+104 
-115 KINSRFLL
+115 
-123 LFLLYN
+123 
-129 YKYKG
+129 
-134 VHKFYN
+134 
-140 KTTGIQNLQVSNLIK
+140 
-155 NTYVPLPEIK
+155 
-165 IQSAIVEILDKIK
+165 
-178 NMIKKREK
+178 
-186 QILLFDE
+186 
-193 LVKSRFIEMFGDPI
+193 MFGDPI
-207 KNEKGWDKIFI
+207 KNEKGWKVSNFGKNFEVSSGGTPSTKISEYWENGNI
-218 EEIASLVSRGK
+218 SWIGSNLCQNKILNENDGKYITELGYENSSAKLYAKGTILIALVGATIGK
-229 TPKYVEKSK
+229 TALLKFPTATNQNIAGVEVDNNKFSSDFVFFVAQLLYPKFQG
-238 IGVINQACIYWE
+238 IGKN
-250 KIKFENIK
+250 KFKMANLK
-258 YHEDKKDILI
+258 
-268 LQDQDILINSTGTG
+268 
-282 TLGRVNIFIKNK
+282 FIK
-294 EKDIIYTIDTHITLL
+294 DL
-309 RLKQWKSNSIYL
+309 
-321 KNYFRIPIIQ
+321 PII
-331 KYLINKCVNGSTNQ
+331 I
-345 IELSKEK
+345 
-352 FNNFR
+352 
-357 VLLPP
+357 PP
-362 LSLQNEFAEFVEK
+362 LSLQNEFSQFVEK
-375 TNKLKFLYNLKR
+375 TDKLKFLYNFIW
-387 YISINLLKKLIIEI
+387 YIFTDLLKKLTIEV
-401 LFFLTFLTFSANIR
+401 LFFLTFLTISANIR
-415 LDIELAEREE
+415 LDIELAEKEE

-461 FKELFQSEYKYFS
+461 FKELFREEYKYFS
-474 LDDPILKEQLIN
+474 LDDPILKEQIVN

-557 SLREQFNIEFNKPFI
+557 SLREQFDVEFNKPFI
-572 PSEEYISE
+572 PNEEYISE

-623 ERDVRDLINI
+623 ERDVRDLITI

-736 VVSEIIKSYLNAGII
+736 VISEIVKSYLNAGII
-751 NPPIYFYRD
+751 NPPLYFYRD

-807 TGIIICQYDNKVY
+807 TGVIICQYDNKFY
-820 LSEDI
+820 LSDDI

>member
-1 MENRKVQLAELIET
+1 MFGDFENST
-15 PITGEWG
+15 PIGDVCTIKARIGWQGLSKKEYLLSGEYRLITGV
-22 NEITDVNNQHI
+22 D
-33 VKVIRTTNFTN
+33 FN
-44 NGEIDYSDI
+44 NGRINFENCYYINKERYEQDDNIKIKMGDVLVTKDGTIGKVAIVDKLDI
-53 TLRDI
+53 PATLN
-58 EYTKCEKKKL
+58 
-68 KYGDIILEKSG
+68 SG
-79 GTDLNPVGRV
+79 
-89 VFFDKNDPNDVYLTN
+89 VFV
-104 NFTTTLRVKDN
+104 LRNKDN
-115 KINSRFLL
+115 TLNNVFLVYSL
-123 LFLLYN
+123 LSEDF
-129 YKYKG
+129 K
-134 VHKFYN
+134 
-140 KTTGIQNLQVSNLIK
+140 
-155 NTYVPLPEIK
+155 
-165 IQSAIVEILDKIK
+165 
-178 NMIKKREK
+178 
-186 QILLFDE
+186 
-193 LVKSRFIEMFGDPI
+193 RFIENI
-207 KNEKGWDKIFI
+207 
-218 EEIASLVSRGK
+218 
-229 TPKYVEKSK
+229 K
-238 IGVINQACIYWE
+238 IGATVPHLNQSSFVKH
-250 KIKFENIK
+250 KIK
-258 YHEDKKDILI
+258 
-268 LQDQDILINSTGTG
+268 
-282 TLGRVNIFIKNK
+282 
-294 EKDIIYTIDTHITLL
+294 
-309 RLKQWKSNSIYL
+309 
-321 KNYFRIPIIQ
+321 
-331 KYLINKCVNGSTNQ
+331 
-345 IELSKEK
+345 
-352 FNNFR
+352 
-357 VLLPP
+357 LPP
-362 LSLQNEFAEFVEK
+362 LYLQEEFSQFVEK
-375 TNKLKFLYNLKR
+375 TDKLKFLYHFIW
-387 YISINLLKKLIIEI
+387 YIFTDLLKKLIKEV
-401 LFFLTFLTFSANIR
+401 LFFLTFLIISANIR
-415 LDIELAEREE
+415 LDIELAEKEK

-461 FKELFQSEYKYFS
+461 FKELFREEYKYFS
-474 LDDPILKEQLIN
+474 LDDPILKEQIVN

-503 IQYAPSIF
+503 VQYAPSIF

-557 SLREQFNIEFNKPFI
+557 SLREQFDIEFNRPFI
-572 PSEEYISE
+572 PNDEYIAE
-580 REKNITEYT
+580 REKKITEYT

-602 LVFNDKKKWEFF
+602 LIFNDRKKWEFF

-661 EVGVSNETV
+661 EVGISNETV

-679 SRIIYLME
+679 SRIIYLLE

-736 VVSEIIKSYLNAGII
+736 IISEIVKSYLNAGII
-751 NPPIYFYRD
+751 NPPLYFYRD

-787 DKEMAK
+787 NKEMAK
-793 NFSVLKGKIDKEIG
+793 NFSVLKRKIDKEIG

-825 LVLPIEYI
+825 LVLPVEYI